1 MRTFLIA
8 LMMTLASQAGADE
21 IDGRMS
27 CKVKTNDIIEIAEG
41 KPTKYLGVENEFEVG
56 DTLTLI
62 YDHFLDVF
70 GLKLYDGLREK
81 DVYSL
86 ALGFNEF
93 GINAENNIWVKEYGL
108 GIMTMDRS
116 AKLFVSSNSISGKNL
131 RLGEKL
137 HEQIINLSRCYKNDW
152 QGMLVRKSSF
162 MTQIVTLDCRT
173 TKDQIEKI
181 QAALLYLYLES
192 QRNIDNEG

>member
-1 MRTFLIA
+1 MRTFLIT
-8 LMMTLASQAGADE
+8 LMMTLASHAGADE
-21 IDGRMS
+21 IYGSMS
-27 CKVKTNDIIEIAEG
+27 CKVKSNDIIEIAEG

-93 GINAENNIWVKEYGL
+93 GINAENNIWVTEYGL
-108 GIMTMDRS
+108 GIMKMDRS
-116 AKLFVSSNSISGKNL
+116 ARLFVSSDSISSKNL

-137 HEQIINLSRCYKNDW
+137 NEQIINLSRYYKNDW